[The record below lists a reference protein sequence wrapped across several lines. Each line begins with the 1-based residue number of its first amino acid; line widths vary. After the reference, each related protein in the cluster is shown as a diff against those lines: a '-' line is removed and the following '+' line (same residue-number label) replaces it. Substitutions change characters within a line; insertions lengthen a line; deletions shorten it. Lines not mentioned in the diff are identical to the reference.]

1 MPYIAKT
8 NGATSGQP
16 LEIRE
21 GQLSDIPT
29 ADQANW
35 REVDVIQP
43 TIANNDLTVRTS
55 NYFEILSDGRCRM
68 LYNTDNVP
76 EPWLKLTLRRYAAQ
90 RRWEHSQQGTVI
102 NGTHYQTDDVAIA
115 KIMGA
120 KMLIDSGAVTT
131 VNWKHDGGW
140 VDLDQTAM
148 NAVFGGVSAFIQNCY
163 TTEQTVIGL
172 IDDGTYTTRAQI
184 AGHAWP

>member
-8 NGATSGQP
+8 NGATTGQP

-21 GQLSDIPT
+21 GVLADIPT
-29 ADQANW
+29 ADQPNW
-35 REVDVIQP
+35 RTLDVIAP
-43 TIANNDLTVRTS
+43 TITNNDKTIRTEP
-55 NYFEILSDGRCRM
+55 YFEILSDGRCRM
-68 LYNTDNVP
+68 LYNTADVP
-76 EPWLKLTLRRYAAQ
+76 DVWLKQTLKRYAAQ

-102 NGTHYQTDDVAIA
+102 NGIHYQSDDIAIA

-120 KMLIDSGAVTT
+120 KMVIDSGAVST

-140 VDLDQTAM
+140 TTLDQTAM
-148 NAVFGGVSAFIQNCY
+148 NAVFAGVSGFIQACY

-172 IDDGTYTTRAQI
+172 IEDGTYTTRAQI
-184 AGHAWP
+184 AGHTWP